1 MKNLLDSLF
10 IAVMV
15 TGIFALV
22 GDGYAMYWAGVELKF
37 KSKKWR
43 VLFKSL
49 PFITIAILT
58 VLLMRY
64 DK

>member
-1 MKNLLDSLF
+1 MDKLINSFLMAVLL
-10 IAVMV
+10 

-22 GDGYAMYWAGVELKF
+22 GDGYAMYWAGVEIKF
-37 KSKKWR
+37 KDKKWQA
-43 VLFKSL
+43 LFKSL

-64 DK
+64 D

>member
-1 MKNLLDSLF
+1 MKHLLDSFF

-22 GDGYAMYWAGVELKF
+22 GDGYGMYWAGVELKF
-37 KSKKWR
+37 KTKKWR
-43 VLFKSL
+43 VLFKIL
-49 PFITIAILT
+49 PFIVITILT

-64 DK
+64 GK

>member
-1 MKNLLDSLF
+1 MDRLVNSFLMAILL
-10 IAVMV
+10 
-15 TGIFALV
+15 TGMFALV

-49 PFITIAILT
+49 PFISVVVLT
-58 VLLMRY
+58 FLFMRY
-64 DK
+64 GK

>member
-1 MKNLLDSLF
+1 MDKLINSFLMAVLL
-10 IAVMV
+10 

-22 GDGYAMYWAGVELKF
+22 GDGYAMYWAGVEIKF
-37 KSKKWR
+37 KDKKWQA
-43 VLFKSL
+43 LFKSL

>member
-1 MKNLLDSLF
+1 MKHLLDSFF

-43 VLFKSL
+43 VLFKTL
-49 PFITIAILT
+49 PFIVITILT

-64 DK
+64 GK

>member
-1 MKNLLDSLF
+1 MKVLINSLLMSVLL
-10 IAVMV
+10 
-15 TGIFALV
+15 TGIFALAS
-22 GDGYAMYWAGVELKF
+22 DGYAMYWAGIEIKF
-37 KSKKWR
+37 KDKKWQT
-43 VLFKSL
+43 LFKSL

>member
-1 MKNLLDSLF
+1 MDKLINSFLMAVLL
-10 IAVMV
+10 

-22 GDGYAMYWAGVELKF
+22 GDGYAMYLAGVEIKF
-37 KSKKWR
+37 KDKKWQA
-43 VLFKSL
+43 LFKSL

-64 DK
+64 NK

>member
-1 MKNLLDSLF
+1 MKHILDSF
-10 IAVMV
+10 CIAVVV

-22 GDGYAMYWAGVELKF
+22 SDGYAMYWAGVELKF

-49 PFITIAILT
+49 PFIAIAIFT

-64 DK
+64 GK

>member
-1 MKNLLDSLF
+1 MKVLINSLLMSVLL
-10 IAVMV
+10 
-15 TGIFALV
+15 TGILALV
-22 GDGYAMYWAGVELKF
+22 GDGYAMYWAGIEIKF
-37 KSKKWR
+37 KDKNWQT
-43 VLFKSL
+43 LFKSL

>member
-1 MKNLLDSLF
+1 MKHLLDSFF

-43 VLFKSL
+43 VLFKIL
-49 PFITIAILT
+49 PFIVITILT

-64 DK
+64 GK

>member
-1 MKNLLDSLF
+1 MKHLLDSLF

-49 PFITIAILT
+49 PFIAITILT
-58 VLLMRY
+58 ILLMRY
-64 DK
+64 GK

>member
-1 MKNLLDSLF
+1 MKHILDSF
-10 IAVMV
+10 CIAVVV

-22 GDGYAMYWAGVELKF
+22 SDGYAMYWAGIELKF

-49 PFITIAILT
+49 PFIAIAILT

-64 DK
+64 GK

>member
-10 IAVMV
+10 TAVMV

-22 GDGYAMYWAGVELKF
+22 GDGYAMYWAGVELEF

-43 VLFKSL
+43 VLFKTL
-49 PFITIAILT
+49 PFIAIAILT
-58 VLLMRY
+58 VLFMRY

>member
-1 MKNLLDSLF
+1 MKHLLDSF
-10 IAVMV
+10 CIAVVV

-22 GDGYAMYWAGVELKF
+22 SDGYAMYWAGVELKF

-43 VLFKSL
+43 VLFKTL
-49 PFITIAILT
+49 PFIAIAILT

-64 DK
+64 GK

>member
-22 GDGYAMYWAGVELKF
+22 GDGYGMYWAGVELKF

-43 VLFKSL
+43 MLFKSL
-49 PFITIAILT
+49 PFIAIAILT

-64 DK
+64 GK

>member
-1 MKNLLDSLF
+1 MKHLLDSFF

-22 GDGYAMYWAGVELKF
+22 GDGYGMYWAGVELKF
-37 KSKKWR
+37 KNKKWQA
-43 VLFKSL
+43 LFKSL

>member
-1 MKNLLDSLF
+1 MDKLINSFLMAVLL
-10 IAVMV
+10 

-22 GDGYAMYWAGVELKF
+22 GDGYGMYWAGVEIKF
-37 KSKKWR
+37 KDKKWQA
-43 VLFKSL
+43 LFKSL

-64 DK
+64 D

>member
-1 MKNLLDSLF
+1 MKHLLDSLF

-22 GDGYAMYWAGVELKF
+22 GDGYGMYWAGVELKF
-37 KSKKWR
+37 KNKKWR
-43 VLFKSL
+43 ALFKSL

>member
-1 MKNLLDSLF
+1 MKHLLDSLF

-22 GDGYAMYWAGVELKF
+22 GDGYGMYWAGVELKF
-37 KSKKWR
+37 KNKKWR
-43 VLFKSL
+43 ALFKSL
-49 PFITIAILT
+49 PFIIIAILT

>member
-1 MKNLLDSLF
+1 
-10 IAVMV
+10 MV

-43 VLFKSL
+43 VLFKVL
-49 PFITIAILT
+49 PVLSIVILT
-58 VLLMRY
+58 FLFMRY

>member
-1 MKNLLDSLF
+1 MDRLVNSFLMAILL
-10 IAVMV
+10 

-22 GDGYAMYWAGVELKF
+22 GDGYGMYWAGVELKF

-43 VLFKSL
+43 MLFKSL
-49 PFITIAILT
+49 PFIAIAILT

-64 DK
+64 GK

>member
-1 MKNLLDSLF
+1 MKHLLDSLF

-22 GDGYAMYWAGVELKF
+22 SDGYAMYWAGVELKF

-43 VLFKSL
+43 VLFKTL
-49 PFITIAILT
+49 PFIAIAILT
-58 VLLMRY
+58 VLFMRY